1 MRKEGVEPSRVSPPD
16 PKSGASASSATFA
29 SGGTLCYYAPI
40 AGSARHYSV
49 GVRWRAA
56 LIIVALLAAVLPFPA
71 SGVEALYS
79 KRLFPVIQ
87 GLTTRVSNLVPFALF
102 DLFILAV
109 VVWWLVQVIRE
120 LRAHAQIGWVRAV
133 GRVIARTATI
143 AAVAYLAFLVTWGFN
158 YRRVPLQDKVQFDRS
173 RLTSEAARQLAE
185 RSVTQANA
193 LYDAAHHAGW
203 ADAHVV
209 DRALAQAFAAA
220 RQELGTH
227 ANTVPAVPKQSLF
240 DLYFRR
246 AGVAGMTDPYFLET
260 FVASDLLPFE
270 RPFVVAHEWGHL
282 AGFADEGDANFLAWL
297 TCLRGTASHQYSGW
311 LAVYGEVV
319 GGLDRKSA
327 ADVSAKLTEGP
338 RDDLRAVRERI
349 LQNISPQVS
358 AAGWR
363 VYDSYLKA
371 NKVEAGAASYA
382 DVVRLVLGTKFG
394 QNWKPEL
401 R

>member
-1 MRKEGVEPSRVSPPD
+1 
-16 PKSGASASSATFA
+16 
-29 SGGTLCYYAPI
+29 
-40 AGSARHYSV
+40 
-49 GVRWRAA
+49 VRWRAA

-120 LRAHAQIGWVRAV
+120 LRAHAQIGWVRAG

-173 RLTSEAARQLAE
+173 RLTSAAAQQLAE

-209 DRALAQAFAAA
+209 DRALAQAFAVA
-220 RQELGTH
+220 RQELGTR

-338 RDDLRAVRERI
+338 RADLRAVRERI

-371 NKVEAGAASYA
+371 NNVDAGAASYA
-382 DVVRLVLGTKFG
+382 DVVRLILGTKFDDEG
-394 QNWKPEL
+394 KPQL
-401 R
+401 K